1 MSYKRFTIFSGVEI
15 TDEMIEVM
23 KTKYM
28 PIIRT
33 MGCLDAEIIQTGPDS
48 RIIVVTY
55 ADKAAADAA
64 KEKAAALGAESREE
78 FKGNAPIIHEGEV
91 IVTMA
96 QPNNKVGTGGVDDGP
111 TMPSGV
117 VG

>member
-1 MSYKRFTIFSGVEI
+1 MSYKRVTIFSGVEI

-33 MGCLDAEIIQTGPDS
+33 MGCLDADIIQTGPDS
-48 RIIVVTY
+48 TVIVATC
-55 ADKAAADAA
+55 ADKAAAEAA
-64 KEKAAALGAESREE
+64 AEKAAALRTEGQED
-78 FKGNAPIIHEGEV
+78 FKGDVPTVLEGEV
-91 IVTMA
+91 IVTMT

>member
-1 MSYKRFTIFSGVEI
+1 M
-15 TDEMIEVM
+15 
-23 KTKYM
+23 
-28 PIIRT
+28 
-33 MGCLDAEIIQTGPDS
+33 
-48 RIIVVTY
+48 TY

-96 QPNNKVGTGGVDDGP
+96 QP
-111 TMPSGV
+111 SS
-117 VG
+117 

>member
-55 ADKAAADAA
+55 ADKAAADA
-64 KEKAAALGAESREE
+64 KEAADKNAAGPLRGA
-78 FKGNAPIIHEGEV
+78 
-91 IVTMA
+91 
-96 QPNNKVGTGGVDDGP
+96 VGADVRA
-111 TMPSGV
+111 
-117 VG
+117 

>member
-48 RIIVVTY
+48 RIIIATY

-64 KEKAAALGAESREE
+64 KKKRRHLGRKAGKNLRATR
-78 FKGNAPIIHEGEV
+78 P
-91 IVTMA
+91 
-96 QPNNKVGTGGVDDGP
+96 
-111 TMPSGV
+111 
-117 VG
+117 

>member
-1 MSYKRFTIFSGVEI
+1 MSYKRVTIFSGVEI

-48 RIIVVTY
+48 RIIVATY

-64 KEKAAALGAESREE
+64 KEKAAALRVEGQED
-78 FKGNAPIIHEGEV
+78 FKSNPPTVLEGEV
-91 IVTMA
+91 IVTMT